1 MPYSFFRA
9 VTVDHTKVPNT
20 DLTNYPVGFIGTY
33 AWLATVANGGR
44 AQNASGYDA
53 GIPFTDTLLSSP
65 LAHELV
71 DYNATTGAIE
81 RYVKQP
87 TLSHSVDD
95 VIYAAVGDA
104 SVTTDGSSTSTWNA
118 NFKAVYHFGDHTT
131 LSLNDSTANA
141 NHLTGVNTP
150 TLGAGPV
157 AGGAVTFNGT
167 SQYAWRS
174 ANAAVTAWPIT
185 YSALFNPTNT
195 TSNGEFVSQAQQAA
209 NIVYP
214 VLVARTSAV
223 LRASIGGAQANSGNT
238 YSASAWNYAV
248 ARFISDTDRRVI
260 LNAGTEVQNT
270 TSQTLSAP
278 DDISLG
284 ARSVNSVHNSFY
296 PGLLDEVRIS
306 NVDRGQDWATTEFNN
321 LTAPSTFYAIGTE
334 QATTPPATSR
344 PVFGSNRVRF
354 TTPRRRFV

>member
-1 MPYSFFRA
+1 MSYSFFRA
-9 VTVDHTKVPNT
+9 VTVDHNKVPNS
-20 DLTNYPVGFIGTY
+20 DLTDYPVGLIGTY
-33 AWLATVANGGR
+33 SWLATVANGGR
-44 AQNASGYDA
+44 AQSANGYDA
-53 GIPFTDTLLSSP
+53 GIPFSDTLLSSS
-65 LAHELV
+65 LVHELV

-81 RYVKQP
+81 RYMKQP
-87 TLSHSVDD
+87 TLHHLVDD

-104 SVTTDGSSTSTWNA
+104 SIVSDGSSSSTWNSA
-118 NFKAVYHFGDHTT
+118 FKAVYHFGDHTT
-131 LSLNDSTANA
+131 LSLNDATANA

-150 TLGAGPV
+150 TLGAGPF

-174 ANAAVTAWPIT
+174 ANAAVTAWPMT
-185 YSALFNPTNT
+185 YTALFNPNNT

-214 VLVARTSAV
+214 VLVARTSAI
-223 LRASIGGAQANSGNT
+223 LRAAIGPAQANSGNT
-238 YSASAWNYAV
+238 YSASVWNYAV
-248 ARFISDTDRRVI
+248 GRFISDTDRRVI
-260 LNAGTEVQNT
+260 LNGGTEVQNT

-284 ARSVNSVHNSFY
+284 ARSVNSVHNSFF

-321 LTAPSTFYAIGTE
+321 LTAPSSFYSIGIE
-334 QATTPPATSR
+334 QTTTPPATSR

-354 TTPRRRFV
+354 TTPRRRLI